1 MTEPLYT
8 HLSPQSGVLLPI
20 QQFSPF
26 LRRPNRWA
34 MAAAAAVLVC
44 ALPGV
49 SRAQDAVQP
58 QASPIDIAPLP
69 AAKPASKPSVAAP
82 QSGEKP
88 ALPAPA
94 EDAPADRASAYYH
107 AALADTYEDMATNT
121 GRQEFVSRAVEEF
134 KSALNADPNSAELAT
149 GLAQLYFRAGRN
161 TEAVST
167 VKELLK
173 RMPDNIDAHKLLGR
187 IYLRSLGQQDGPG
200 SEATPS
206 NQNGNQVLDQ
216 AIAEFVKIIALE
228 PNNLE
233 DRLLLGQLYTVKHDS
248 AKAEAQFKAAQKIEP
263 ASEDV
268 ILNLARLYA
277 EGGDVKRSVNLL
289 EAVPVDDRTTK
300 EEFALGA
307 AYEQLK
313 DMKGAI
319 AAYQR
324 SYDMEPEN
332 LDAAHA
338 LAQALLADNQLD
350 AALKQFKELVQADP
364 EDATSLDRIAEIQRR
379 QGKYN
384 EALATVKKALE
395 KNPDSLEA
403 GYNEGLILDVLGR
416 YDEAI
421 TVYQKMVEL
430 TGHANGA
437 YTQEEKANRSVF
449 LDRLASVYHEEN
461 KTTEAVATYQK
472 MIDLGG
478 DIAKGGYR
486 GEVDTYRDVKQFDK
500 ATDVCRKAV
509 AAFPDDSEMKLMLAT
524 ELGEN
529 GKLDEGL
536 AIANGLLT
544 GKPADREVYLQISLI
559 QLRLKHYKEAE
570 DALTKAEPF
579 STKDEE
585 KANLYFQRATLAES
599 EKHFDQ
605 AEQFFHKVLE
615 IQPNSAIALNNLG
628 YMLVDKTTRYADAL
642 KYIRKAVELEPTN
655 GAYLDSLGWV
665 YFKMGQYES
674 AEDNMVKAVQHSSND
689 PAVHDHLG
697 DLYEKTGRIHLA
709 AEQWQISV
717 DEYAK
722 SNTADAEP
730 GDVAKVQKKLEGA
743 RVKLARQDSHMS
755 ETKQP

>member
-1 MTEPLYT
+1 
-8 HLSPQSGVLLPI
+8 
-20 QQFSPF
+20 
-26 LRRPNRWA
+26 
-34 MAAAAAVLVC
+34 MAAAAAMLVC
-44 ALPGV
+44 ALPNV
-49 SRAQDAVQP
+49 SRAQDAAQP
-58 QASPIDIAPLP
+58 QASPVDVAPLP
-69 AAKPASKPSVAAP
+69 AAKPATKPNATQA
-82 QSGEKP
+82 GEKP
-88 ALPAPA
+88 ALPTPA
-94 EDAPADRASAYYH
+94 ADAPADRASAYYH
-107 AALADTYEDMATNT
+107 AALADTYEDLATNT
-121 GRQEFVSRAVEEF
+121 GRQEYVSRAVEEF

-161 TEAVST
+161 AEAVST

-173 RMPDNIDAHKLLGR
+173 RVPDNIDAHKLLGR

-200 SEATPS
+200 SESTPA

-233 DRLLLGQLYTVKHDS
+233 DRLLLGQLYTVKHDT

-277 EGGDVKRSVNLL
+277 EGGDVKRAVNLL

-313 DMKGAI
+313 DLKGAI

-338 LAQALLADNQLD
+338 LAQALLTDNQLD
-350 AALKQFKELVQADP
+350 AALKQFQELVQADP
-364 EDATSLDRIAEIQRR
+364 EDSTSLDRVAEIQRR

-384 EALATVKKALE
+384 EALVTVKKALE

-416 YDEAI
+416 YDEAV

-449 LDRLASVYHEEN
+449 LDRLAAVYHEEN
-461 KTTEAVATYQK
+461 KTTEAIATYQK

-500 ATDVCRKAV
+500 ATDVSRKAA
-509 AAFPDDSEMKLMLAT
+509 AAFPDDAEMKLMLAM

-579 STKDEE
+579 STKEDD
-585 KANLYFQRATLAES
+585 KANLYFQKATLAEA
-599 EKHFDQ
+599 EKHYDQ

-665 YFKMGQYES
+665 YFKLGQFES

-689 PAVHDHLG
+689 PSVHDHLG

-717 DEYAK
+717 DEYSK
-722 SNTADAEP
+722 SNTADVEP

-743 RVKLARQDSHMS
+743 RVKLAKQDSHLS
-755 ETKQP
+755 DTKQP